1 MTAAVVEAMV
11 VLLISLV
18 VAGYLCGVRPHL
30 ARRRQRTRK
39 TYGSG
44 RDCARTPS
52 TSENGHIDRYE
63 NQTPF

>member
-30 ARRRQRTRK
+30 ARRRQRDEEDLRFW
-39 TYGSG
+39 
-44 RDCARTPS
+44 ARLRQD
-52 TSENGHIDRYE
+52 TSYE
-63 NQTPF
+63 RERTHRPV